1 MVRILNSLSVFFRTS
16 KVTTSQ
22 SFIQEKKVKNAAKVK
37 KFEDLIAWQK
47 SKRLS
52 ILIYRIT
59 GKESF
64 GKDFNLKS
72 QIRKAS
78 ISVMSNIAEGFDRYS
93 TKEFMYFLSIARGS
107 VAEIRSQIHWAE
119 ELGYINKMEAKNIA
133 DLCMEIGL
141 IIGGL
146 RKALE
151 RKLN

>member
-1 MVRILNSLSVFFRTS
+1 M
-16 KVTTSQ
+16 
-22 SFIQEKKVKNAAKVK
+22 KNVAKIH

-47 SKRLS
+47 SKNLS

-59 GKESF
+59 GKDPF
-64 GKDFNLKS
+64 RKDFNLKN

-78 ISVMSNIAEGFDRYS
+78 ISVMSNIAEGFDRYG

-107 VAEIRSQIHWAE
+107 VAEIRSQVHLAE
-119 ELGYINKMEAKNIA
+119 ELGYINKMEATLII
-133 DLCMEIGL
+133 DLCIEIGL

-146 RKALE
+146 RKSLE

>member
-1 MVRILNSLSVFFRTS
+1 M
-16 KVTTSQ
+16 
-22 SFIQEKKVKNAAKVK
+22 KNAAKIQ

-59 GKESF
+59 GEGLFK
-64 GKDFNLKS
+64 KDFNLKC

-107 VAEIRSQIHWAE
+107 VAEIRSQIHLAE
-119 ELGYINKMEAKNIA
+119 ELGYINQIEATSIV
-133 DLCMEIGL
+133 DLCIEIAL

-146 RKALE
+146 RKSLE